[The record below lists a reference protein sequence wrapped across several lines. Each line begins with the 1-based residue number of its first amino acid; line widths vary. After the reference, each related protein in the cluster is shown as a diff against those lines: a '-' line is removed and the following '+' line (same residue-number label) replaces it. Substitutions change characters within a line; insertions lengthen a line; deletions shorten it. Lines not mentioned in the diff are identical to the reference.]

1 LKIKVVE
8 YGLNDA
14 IKDIERLRD
23 EAGRILISE
32 LERLRKIEAA
42 AFELKRI
49 NARWPLANTFEMEL
63 TANTLFNLLPEVK
76 Q

>member
-1 LKIKVVE
+1 VVE

-32 LERLRKIEAA
+32 LTRLRKIEAA
-42 AFELKRI
+42 ADAIFDAYHEHGECDVVGAELNR
-49 NARWPLANTFEMEL
+49 AMDAYGEL
-63 TANTLFNLLPEVK
+63 EGK
-76 Q
+76 

>member
-32 LERLRKIEAA
+32 LTRLHKIEAA
-42 AFELKRI
+42 ADAIFDAYHKHGECDVVGAELNR
-49 NARWPLANTFEMEL
+49 AMDAYGEL
-63 TANTLFNLLPEVK
+63 EGK
-76 Q
+76 